1 MKYVIDYSTITPV
14 NEEVAEY
21 LIQLLQLVLFV
32 NWEEYNKDIPKGGG
46 KSLQKENKTRGMLG
60 EWRTR

>member
-21 LIQLLQLVLFV
+21 SIQLLQSVLFV
-32 NWEEYNKDIPKGGG
+32 NWEEYNKDITKGRG
-46 KSLQKENKTRGMLG
+46 KSLQKGNKTREILG
-60 EWRTR
+60 E